1 VRRRSRPEPNPDR
14 PASRPSWG
22 LEEGDAVAPGRIAL
36 RRLGGSGL
44 YETYLV
50 WDDRLFAIAVAKLV
64 RPHKVD
70 DPRALAAIARE
81 AEALARLNHPLLVR
95 SFEAVLEGSRPHLLL
110 EHLEGPPLRSLIKRH
125 GPLPL
130 EQVLPLAAD
139 LCSVLHYMAAEGMV
153 HLDVK
158 PANVIMSAAPKL
170 VDLSV
175 AHTIERAAQLNEPV
189 GTLEYMAPEQHD
201 PLGRGPVGPAA
212 DIWGL
217 GVTIF
222 EAIQGRRPFLQ
233 ADGRVPDV
241 SAPPEA
247 FAPEVPIQVAE
258 VVLRCLEKEPRAR
271 PRASEV
277 AMSLAPIVEAIGK
290 NRVVRRGRP
299 KWR

>member
-1 VRRRSRPEPNPDR
+1 MRRRSRPEAKPTPR
-14 PASRPSWG
+14 PSRPSWE
-22 LEEGDAVAPGRIAL
+22 LEEGDPVAPGRIAL

-64 RPHKVD
+64 RPHKVED
-70 DPRALAAIARE
+70 ERALAAIGRE
-81 AEALARLNHPLLVR
+81 AEALNRLSHPLLVR
-95 SFEAVLEGSRPHLLL
+95 SFEAVLDGPRPHLLL
-110 EHLEGPPLRSLIKRH
+110 EHLEGPPLRALIKRH
-125 GPLPL
+125 APLPL

-158 PANVIMSAAPKL
+158 PANVIMAAAPKL

-175 AHTIERAAQLNEPV
+175 AHSIENAAQLREPV

-201 PLGRGPVGPAA
+201 PEGAGPVGPAA
-212 DIWGL
+212 DIWGV
-217 GVTIF
+217 GVTVY
-222 EAIQGRRPFLQ
+222 EALEGRRPFPPR
-233 ADGRVPDV
+233 DGRLPDLDAGPPAF
-241 SAPPEA
+241 SADVPPE
-247 FAPEVPIQVAE
+247 VRDI
-258 VVLRCLEKEPRAR
+258 VLGCLQLRPQDR
-271 PRASEV
+271 PRASEL

-290 NRVVRRGRP
+290 HRVVRRGRP

>member
-1 VRRRSRPEPNPDR
+1 VRRRSGPEPD
-14 PASRPSWG
+14 PAPSRPSWK
-22 LEEGDAVAPGRIAL
+22 LEEGDTIAPGRIAL

-64 RPHKVD
+64 RPHKVED
-70 DPRALAAIARE
+70 QRALLAIARE
-81 AEALARLNHPLLVR
+81 ADALGRLSHPLLVR
-95 SFEAVLEGSRPHLLL
+95 SFEAVLDGPRPHLLL

-125 GPLPL
+125 APLPL

-139 LCSVLHYMAAEGMV
+139 LCSVLHYMATEGMV

-158 PANVIMSAAPKL
+158 PANVIMAAAPKL

-175 AHTIERAAQLNEPV
+175 AHTVERAAQLRDSV
-189 GTLEYMAPEQHD
+189 GTLEYMAPEQHE
-201 PLGRGPVGPAA
+201 PEQRGPVGPPA

-217 GVTIF
+217 GVTVY
-222 EAIQGRRPFLQ
+222 EAIAGRRPFPEGE
-233 ADGRVPDV
+233 GRAPDV
-241 SAPPEA
+241 LAPP
-247 FAPEVPIQVAE
+247 APFSDEVPPAVTEIVTG
-258 VVLRCLEKEPRAR
+258 CLQQRPEDR

-277 AMSLAPIVEAIGK
+277 AVSLGPIVEAIGK
-290 NRVVRRGRP
+290 RRVVRRGRP